1 MCKRRIIAREMLISL
16 VGCANWGPIISS
28 APSFHHVIVTTGGVV
43 KTTNIT
49 LWVHRWHAT
58 VAAPPL
64 LMGPA
69 HEPDRTLMVALM
81 SIPCHGCTANGGV
94 ARARHHF

>member
-43 KTTNIT
+43 KTTNLT
-49 LWVHRWHAT
+49 LQVHRRA
-58 VAAPPL
+58 AAPL
-64 LMGPA
+64 LIGPA
-69 HEPDRTLMVALM
+69 HEPGRTLMVALM
-81 SIPCHGCTANGGV
+81 PIPRHSSTANGGM